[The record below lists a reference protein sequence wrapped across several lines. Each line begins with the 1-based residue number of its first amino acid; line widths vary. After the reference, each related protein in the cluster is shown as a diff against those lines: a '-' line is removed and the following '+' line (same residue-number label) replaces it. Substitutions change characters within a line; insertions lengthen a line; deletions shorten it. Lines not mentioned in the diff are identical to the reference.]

1 MDLGNK
7 WMEDSESE
15 EDEDYVQNEVPPP
28 QVDDEFRNRV
38 LKVKHSL
45 YDNIVLAPE
54 LGTKDAQSNK
64 ILNDYLGKLNKVYVM
79 ALNAKSGRFM
89 VSELSSFP
97 EPTRALIK
105 DTMSWIVDFFS
116 KNKVPDTIPY
126 DDYINKSFH
135 EYQFVQDNSFE

>member
-1 MDLGNK
+1 MELGDK
-7 WMEDSESE
+7 WIEDSES

-28 QVDDEFRNRV
+28 QVDTEFRNKV

-45 YDNIVLAPE
+45 YDNIILAPE
-54 LGTKDAQSNK
+54 LGTKQAQSNK

-97 EPTRALIK
+97 EPTRELIK
-105 DTMSWIVDFFS
+105 DTMILIVDFLS

>member
-1 MDLGNK
+1 MYGVSSKMELGDK
-7 WMEDSESE
+7 WIEDSES

-28 QVDDEFRNRV
+28 QVDTEFRNKV

-45 YDNIVLAPE
+45 YDNIILAPE
-54 LGTKDAQSNK
+54 LGTKQAQSNK

-97 EPTRALIK
+97 EPTRELIK
-105 DTMSWIVDFFS
+105 DTMIR
-116 KNKVPDTIPY
+116 
-126 DDYINKSFH
+126 
-135 EYQFVQDNSFE
+135 EYHVSYCL